1 MTQTAIIH
9 NIEKILKTLP
19 EPLQI
24 EALHYIEYLSSQYV
38 HQDATQK
45 SRSTEDGIIES
56 PEEEIP
62 KKRGGFGV
70 WQGKISMADDFDA
83 PLEEFEEYM

>member
-9 NIEKILKTLP
+9 SIEKILKTLP

-24 EALHYIEYLSSQYV
+24 EALHYIEYLSSQYA
-38 HQDATQK
+38 HQGTNQEWHSTKDRIAEPPGEETQN
-45 SRSTEDGIIES
+45 
-56 PEEEIP
+56 
-62 KKRGGFGV
+62 KRGGFGI
-70 WQGKISMADDFDA
+70 WQGKIWMADDFDA